1 MFRKECE
8 RLEPSVAYFRCIE
21 AFPEAVFDRYN
32 YPPIGEKYQLIRSEN
47 PGREPGEVT
56 IDEDGEVEVA
66 TVQVGNFFKKKSCA
80 KLICLNKKLCIFL

>member
-8 RLEPSVAYFRCIE
+8 RLEPAVAYFRCIE

-32 YPPIGEKYQLIRSEN
+32 FPPIGEKYQLLRSEN

-56 IDEDGEVEVA
+56 IDEEEA
-66 TVQVGNFFKKKSCA
+66 QVQVKFSDILA
-80 KLICLNKKLCIFL
+80 MQKLCIFL